1 MSQKYGSSIDSK
13 NIKIYLNQIAKIMPL
28 SPDKEKELGRIIQGD
43 DKKARK
49 NAVDQMVQS
58 NLKFVV
64 AYAKKYQG
72 MGLSLLDLVNE
83 GNLGLI
89 EAAKRFDPDKNVK
102 FISYAVWW
110 IRQSIIHALTKN
122 SHIYHIPQ
130 KLSGQITEMKRVQS
144 WMNNE
149 LGRSPTREEIARRM
163 NLKTSDIEELE
174 IMAAHNVSLSEK
186 YYDEDVEYIDKIKDE
201 HSPPVETQIIRK
213 SVQKHIRNMLEELD
227 EKEVN
232 VLKLRFGFYDY
243 KIEKILEENGKTE
256 KDLPLTLQ
264 AIGDILNLTRERIRQ
279 IEKKAMQR
287 LAHSQRLQQLRGYLN

>member
-28 SPDKEKELGRIIQGD
+28 SADKEKELGKIIHGD
-43 DKKARK
+43 DKKAQK
-49 NAVDQMVQS
+49 KAVDQMVRS

-110 IRQSIIHALTKN
+110 IRQSIIHSLTKN

-130 KLSGQITEMKRVQS
+130 KLSVQITEMKRIQS
-144 WMNNE
+144 RMNNE

-163 NLKTSDIEELE
+163 NLKTSNIEDLE
-174 IMAAHNVSLSEK
+174 IMAAHSVSLSEK

-201 HSPPVETQIIRK
+201 HSPPVETQIIRN

-243 KIEKILEENGKTE
+243 KIKKILEENGKTE

-264 AIGDILNLTRERIRQ
+264 AIGDMLNLTRERIRQ

-287 LAHSQRLQQLRGYLN
+287 LAHSHRLKQLRGYLN

>member
-28 SPDKEKELGRIIQGD
+28 SADKEKELGRIIQGD

-49 NAVDQMVQS
+49 KAMDQMVRS

-110 IRQSIIHALTKN
+110 IRQSIIHALTQY
-122 SHIYHIPQ
+122 SRIYHIPQ
-130 KLSGQITEMKRVQS
+130 KLSGQITEMKRIQS
-144 WMNNE
+144 RMNNE
-149 LGRSPTREEIARRM
+149 LGRPPTREEIAGRM
-163 NLKTSDIEELE
+163 KLKTSDIEDME
-174 IMAAHNVSLSEK
+174 IMAAHSVSLSEK
-186 YYDEDVEYIDKIKDE
+186 YYDEDMEYIDKIKDE
-201 HSPPVETQIIRK
+201 RSPPVETQIIRNSIHK
-213 SVQKHIRNMLEELD
+213 YIRNILEELD

-232 VLKLRFGFYDY
+232 VLKLRFGFYDN
-243 KIEKILEENGKTE
+243 KIEKILEDNGKTE

-287 LAHSQRLQQLRGYLN
+287 LSHSQRLQQLRGYLI